1 MPRTMITTLFGTL
14 LLASSALAADAPAE
28 KADAIYVNGDILT
41 MASKDP
47 SYAEALAVADG
58 KISFVGRKDEALR
71 LQGAETKVIDLKGH
85 TLLPGFIDGH
95 GHMIYFGKNMIDADL
110 VGVTSIPEMITRMKA
125 QAEKMGPD
133 DWVVGFGYAVPMLKE
148 NRHPTKEEL
157 DQISPTRPI
166 MVVDSSG
173 HNGAA
178 NSGMFKLLGLDAATK
193 DPEGGSYARNAD
205 GALAGPLEEQALFAV
220 REQRPSFTGKLADDV
235 AINGS
240 GKWASYGQTTA
251 QECGVGLGKDD
262 IDIIRN
268 AIDKKLLPIDL
279 YLCAKDSSVSD
290 VLAASYAVA
299 SEYSLDDE
307 GAAKKLLALRPDLDK
322 RYINR
327 VRLGGIKLWL
337 DGSIPTAWFS
347 EAYAHNPPD
356 KEGDY
361 RGFQQVPD
369 DYVNGVFDTFW
380 KTGIQ
385 INMHMNGD
393 AAAEQAL
400 RAIERAETRYGPFD
414 NRPVFVHATYMRPDQ
429 IERMKKVGAVPT
441 FTTGSLVGGG
451 DVAVHYWGADR
462 AAASIPLNTLEDMG
476 VKFSLNHDAPILP
489 LPDVMALVDAAVNR
503 TSRSGQVIGPE
514 QRATPYLALKGV
526 TSYAAYQIKE
536 ENSKGTLEPGK
547 LADLVILEQNPLK
560 VDPKTIKDI
569 KVLETIKEGQT
580 VYERK

>member
-1 MPRTMITTLFGTL
+1 MPKLTLPALFGAL
-14 LLASSALAADAPAE
+14 LLSTTSLAHAADG
-28 KADAIYVNGDILT
+28 KADAIYFNGDILT
-41 MASKDP
+41 MATKEP
-47 SYAEALAVADG
+47 TYVEALAVEDG
-58 KISFVGRKDEALR
+58 KIAFAGTKDEALKLKGDATR
-71 LQGAETKVIDLKGH
+71 LIDLKGH

-95 GHMIYFGKNMIDADL
+95 GHMIYYGKNMVDADL
-110 VGVTSIPEMITRMKA
+110 VGVTSIPELIERMKV
-125 QAEKMGPD
+125 QAAKTAPG
-133 DWVVGFGYAVPMLKE
+133 DWIVGFGYSVPMLKE
-148 NRHPTKEEL
+148 NRAPTAAEL
-157 DQISPTRPI
+157 DAISPDRPI

-173 HNGAA
+173 HNGAG
-178 NSGMFKLLGLDAATK
+178 NSGVFKLLGLDAETK
-193 DPEGGSYARNAD
+193 DPEGGSYARNPD
-205 GALAGPLEEQALFAV
+205 GSLAGPLEETALFDV
-220 REQRPSFTGKLADDV
+220 REQRPPFTGKLADDV

-240 GKWASYGQTTA
+240 RMWASYGQTTA

-262 IDIIRN
+262 VDIIRN

-299 SEYSLDDE
+299 SEYDINNE
-307 GAAKKLLALRPDLDK
+307 GTAQKLLADRPDLDK

-347 EAYAHNPPD
+347 EAYAQNPPD
-356 KEGDY
+356 KQGDY

-369 DYVNGVFDTFW
+369 DYVNGVFDRFW

-400 RAIERAETRYGPFD
+400 RAVERAVKLYGMTD
-414 NRPVFVHATYMRPDQ
+414 HRPVFIHATYMRPDQ
-429 IERMKKVGAVPT
+429 IERMKKVGAIPT

-451 DVAVHYWGADR
+451 DVAVHYWGEPR
-462 AAASIPLNTLEDMG
+462 AAASIPLNTLEEMG

-489 LPDVMALVDAAVNR
+489 LPDVMGIVDAAVNR
-503 TSRSGQVIGPE
+503 TSRSGQVIGPD

-526 TSYAAYQIKE
+526 TAYPAYQIKE
-536 ENSKGTLEPGK
+536 EKTKGTLEKGK
-547 LADLVILEQNPLK
+547 LADLVILAQNPLK
-560 VDPKTIKDI
+560 VDPHTIKDI
-569 KVLETIKEGQT
+569 RVLETIKEGTTIFARQ
-580 VYERK
+580 